1 MEQARKNIAKL
12 HNSNYDVDGHLAD
25 IKNAL
30 DRQLAENESAGSYV
44 ECFNKANW
52 RRTLAAISTLFIQNA
67 CGNSWVIG
75 YMSCKCSKEL
85 ISTLY

>member
-1 MEQARKNIAKL
+1 MDKARKNIARL

-25 IKNAL
+25 IKNTL
-30 DRQLAENESAGSYV
+30 DLQHAENETEGSYK

-52 RRTLAAISTLFIQNA
+52 RRTLVAVSTLFIQNA

-75 YMSCKCSKEL
+75 YMSCKFRH
-85 ISTLY
+85 ISD